1 MPQMAP
7 MFWTLLMLM
16 FMFIFVT
23 FVAKLYFY
31 LTDQLSAIKHKIF
44 SCKKNYWSW

>member
-7 MFWTLLMLM
+7 MFWTLLMML
-16 FMFIFVT
+16 FTLIFLF

-31 LTDQLSAIKHKIF
+31 SSSRQLQINEKMLIST
-44 SCKKNYWSW
+44 SNQWTW